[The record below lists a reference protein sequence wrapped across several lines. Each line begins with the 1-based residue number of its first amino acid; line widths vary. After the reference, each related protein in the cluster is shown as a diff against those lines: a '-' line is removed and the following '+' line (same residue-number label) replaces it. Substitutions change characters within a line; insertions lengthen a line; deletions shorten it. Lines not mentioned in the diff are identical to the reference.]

1 MIKYCTL
8 LLCCFCILLPAC
20 KRSIKGD
27 FAVINGKIYTADA
40 EDRFVE
46 AVAVVGEKIVAI
58 GSNEEIKKH
67 IASTTEVLDAKDNLI
82 TPGFIDAHT
91 HFEMGGESLTTLT
104 FRGVGSVEKVQ
115 DMVVAKIKE
124 LPERSAIFGSQF
136 DHTLFPGQKWP
147 TKEDLD
153 KVSPGNPVVIFRV
166 DGHSL
171 WINSLT
177 LKQSGITKDTPHP
190 FGGEIVKDSK
200 TGEPTG
206 ILKESAVELV
216 KIEKPTEGLSP
227 EENIR
232 RAIKHAAMVGVAG
245 VHTSTNLDEL
255 NIYRK
260 LASEGELSLRI
271 YGWLPIDGMDKYIQK
286 DIRQGLGDDRVK
298 VGFLKIFIDGT
309 ISSSTALLFAPFS
322 DEPDKSG
329 LAQYDEEKFYA
340 LIEAAHRNGYQVGMH
355 AIGDKGIHWA
365 LNAVE
370 RAQAKHGRKGLR
382 HRIEHVSVLHPDDI
396 GRFEKLGVIPSMQ
409 PTHCTTDLMYCEQR
423 FGVERCKGVYVWKSL
438 LEAGAMLAL
447 GSDWPV
453 EPLDPMRGIYSC
465 VTRKSVDFGVPGGGW
480 FPQQRLTTAEAIK
493 HFTYGSAYAS
503 HEEDIKGSLE
513 VGKLA
518 DMVVLSKDLFS
529 IDPEEI
535 LETKVLYTILGGK
548 IVFKKM

>member
-1 MIKYCTL
+1 MIKNLTL

-40 EDRFVE
+40 EDSFVE
-46 AVAVVGEKIVAI
+46 AVAIVGEKIIAV
-58 GSNEEIKKH
+58 GSNGEIKKH
-67 IASTTEVLDAKDNLI
+67 IGSTTEVLDARGNLI

-104 FRGVGSVEKVQ
+104 FRGVRSIEKVQ
-115 DMVVAKIKE
+115 ELVAEKIKE
-124 LPERSAIFGSQF
+124 LPEGSPIFGSQF
-136 DHTLFPGQKWP
+136 DHTLFPGQRWP

-153 KVSPGNPVVIFRV
+153 KVSPGNPVVIYRV

-171 WINSLT
+171 WVNSLA
-177 LKQSGITKDTPHP
+177 LKQSGITKGTPHP
-190 FGGEIVKDSK
+190 FGGEIVRDAQ
-200 TGEPTG
+200 TGELTG
-206 ILKESAVELV
+206 ILKESAGELITVE
-216 KIEKPTEGLSP
+216 KFKEGLSSKK
-227 EENIR
+227 NIK
-232 RAIKHAAMVGVAG
+232 RAIKHAAMVGVTG
-245 VHTSTNLDEL
+245 VQTSTSLDEL
-255 NIYRK
+255 DLFRK
-260 LASEGELSLRI
+260 LNSEDTLSLRI

-286 DIRQGLGDDRVK
+286 DIRQGSGDDKVK
-298 VGFLKIFIDGT
+298 VGFLKIFVDGT
-309 ISSSTALLFAPFS
+309 VSSSTALLFAPFS

-329 LAQYDEEKFYA
+329 LAQYSEEEFYD
-340 LIEAAHRNGYQVGMH
+340 LVGEVHKNDYQVGMH

-370 RAQAKHGRKGLR
+370 RAQQRHGKKGLR
-382 HRIEHVSVLHPDDI
+382 HRVEHVSVLHPDDI
-396 GRFEKLGVIPSMQ
+396 GRFAKLGVIPSMQ

-423 FGVERCKGVYVWKSL
+423 FGKERCKGVYVWKSL
-438 LEAGAMLAL
+438 LKTGAVLAF

-453 EPLDPMRGIYSC
+453 EPLDPMRGLYSC
-465 VTRKSVDFGVPGGGW
+465 VARKSIDFGVPEGGW
-480 FPQQRLTTAEAIK
+480 FPEQRLTMAAAIK
-493 HFTYGSAYAS
+493 HFTHGSAYAS
-503 HEEDIKGSLE
+503 NEEDIKGSLE

-548 IVFKKM
+548 VVFKRK